1 MLINCHYGAYPMH
14 YALCTLFVREVSLGK
29 FTKMCT
35 LPSFSHSLSNLF
47 SFFSPGIPLVIT
59 TKNPNKYFIIS
70 KVFVTMKGKIYFGL
84 FFCKYFFL
92 NLTKISPFSDP
103 PFSIFHKKITKKIK
117 KIIFFFLSKNLGSFA
132 SPTKGMNTF
141 HYEMSKK

>member
-47 SFFSPGIPLVIT
+47 SFFFSWNSPC
-59 TKNPNKYFIIS
+59 NNNKKPEQIFHYFKS
-70 KVFVTMKGKIYFGL
+70 FCHHEGK
-84 FFCKYFFL
+84 FFFWTFLLQIFFL
-92 NLTKISPFSDP
+92 NLTKISLFSDP
-103 PFSIFHKKITKKIK
+103 PFSIFHKKITKKFK
-117 KIIFFFLSKNLGSFA
+117 KYIFFPS
-132 SPTKGMNTF
+132 
-141 HYEMSKK
+141 

>member
-59 TKNPNKYFIIS
+59 TKNLNKYFIIS
-70 KVFVTMKGKIYFGL
+70 KVFVTMEGKVYLDFSFANI
-84 FFCKYFFL
+84 FFSKFD
-92 NLTKISPFSDP
+92 KISPFSDP
-103 PFSIFHKKITKKIK
+103 PVRR
-117 KIIFFFLSKNLGSFA
+117 SKNVQ
-132 SPTKGMNTF
+132 TKSSTTGLAGLSGWT
-141 HYEMSKK
+141 EWEGPVDWEGTS